1 MAGQGYYEFQPE
13 SILTATQVND
23 YLMDQTVMRATNVGT
38 LDGQLGANRAAGMMG
53 FFLEDSGG
61 NALNRPHFYDG
72 TSWNR
77 LATKGE
83 VDAQENRTGQV
94 LLYMEVIN

>member
-23 YLMDQTVMRATNVGT
+23 YLMDQAVMRATDVGT

-53 FFLEDSGG
+53 FFLQDSDG
-61 NALNRPHFYDG
+61 NPLNRPHFYDG

-77 LATKGE
+77 LATKAE

>member
-13 SILTATQVND
+13 TILTATQVND
-23 YLMDQTVMRATNVGT
+23 YLMDQAVMRAADAGT
-38 LDGQLGANRAAGMMG
+38 LDGQLGANRTAGMMG
-53 FFLEDSGG
+53 FFLDV
-61 NALNRPHFYDG
+61 NRPHFYDG

-77 LATKGE
+77 LATKAE